1 MEYTTIKI
9 PKATYESAKRLQAE
23 IARNGTNNISNQIKE
38 IAQSTTCPLCKTK
51 MNSVQAGYG
60 MHSCPNC
67 GFNKQTF
74 DLSSTSMS
82 SDDAVRALAV
92 TGLVLLGIAVLAAL
106 LKK

>member
-9 PKATYESAKRLQAE
+9 PKATYESAKRLQGE
-23 IARNGTNNISNQIKE
+23 IARNGTNNISDFVKK
-38 IAQSTTCPLCKTK
+38 IAQSTTCPLCNAQ

-60 MHSCPNC
+60 MHQCPNC